1 VLDVRH
7 AVVPLF
13 HKYAVDL
20 VINGHD
26 HEYERSKALAGP
38 PDAPTFPASGGTV
51 YVICAGAGANAFPP
65 SVAGAPFREKAV
77 GFGSG
82 TAFTGVYA
90 LLTLE
95 RNRLTWAAYGLTA
108 SGADTQI
115 DAFSLAR

>member
-1 VLDVRH
+1 MDVLR
-7 AVVPLF
+7 L
-13 HKYAVDL
+13 
-20 VINGHD
+20 
-26 HEYERSKALAGP
+26 
-38 PDAPTFPASGGTV
+38 
-51 YVICAGAGANAFPP
+51 
-65 SVAGAPFREKAV
+65 